1 MQKSDYTVST
11 CVKEISWPAG
21 SPAMDHN
28 GSVSSPPLYHKHL
41 LNDVNDGTGGSAQT
55 LKSPAWHTEL
65 GHLVHLARLQEC
77 RSYIREQGL
86 SSDIV
91 YEVYCIYYL
100 GVGDTEHALY
110 VAILLHGLENR
121 DIELPILL
129 HPLVTSG
136 PILVIHLLQ

>member
-1 MQKSDYTVST
+1 M
-11 CVKEISWPAG
+11 
-21 SPAMDHN
+21 
-28 GSVSSPPLYHKHL
+28 
-41 LNDVNDGTGGSAQT
+41 
-55 LKSPAWHTEL
+55 
-65 GHLVHLARLQEC
+65 HLARLQES

-100 GVGDTEHALY
+100 WVGDTEHALY
-110 VAILLHGLENR
+110 VAILLHGSEDR

-136 PILVIHLLQ
+136 PVLVTHLLQSRLLTFSLLGSVVLV